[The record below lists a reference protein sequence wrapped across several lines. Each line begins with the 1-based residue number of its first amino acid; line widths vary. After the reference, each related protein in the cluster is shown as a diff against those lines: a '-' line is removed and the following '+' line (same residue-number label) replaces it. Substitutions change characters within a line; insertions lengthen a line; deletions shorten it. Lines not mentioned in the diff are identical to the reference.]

1 MNIEEN
7 KEILLDVL
15 NSFFSQQKIE
25 YQTFNSFIEIPDS
38 FLIDDLCDE
47 FGVDLIGQY
56 KPDGTFGI
64 TPIQLIQNITKILC
78 GQRLAFIIDDNNK
91 IVGVQWYEEEDDL
104 DAEDDVDR
112 EY

>member
-47 FGVDLIGQY
+47 FGVDLIG
-56 KPDGTFGI
+56 
-64 TPIQLIQNITKILC
+64 
-78 GQRLAFIIDDNNK
+78 
-91 IVGVQWYEEEDDL
+91 
-104 DAEDDVDR
+104 
-112 EY
+112 